1 MLLRDRAGPFL
12 PAKIRPLAIACTDA
26 VPEVQNDRQFLG
38 GLTADAALARI
49 VLVGKHGAHQEDRND
64 AAVRGVRVR
73 FLWSELLWLLLGV
86 PALVGAYV
94 MLLYRS
100 AHAAQYSSVALVREA
115 MSGALRVRRHL
126 PPCVLLLAVIALLL
140 ATARPAADLTSLT
153 EQRTIVLAIDV
164 SMSMSAT
171 DIAPS
176 RLEAAQAAANAFV
189 SSLPRDVRVA
199 IVSFAGNADVLQI
212 PTRNRQYLADAIR
225 SLHLDYNTAIG
236 TGIMAALIT
245 LFPDEGIGDSYD
257 IFGRAGWRDGG
268 RETPPTG
275 KANPPAAAPA
285 PVPAGSYGPGAVILM
300 TDGKSVAGLDP
311 RVAARMAAARGVRVY
326 TVGFGTPG
334 AFFVADDEEPAE
346 RFDEETLKTI
356 ARITRGQYFHADSVQ
371 GLSDVYRQLSPE
383 VVLERTRETE
393 ITAAFTA
400 AAALLLLLSATLSMM
415 WFGRVA

>member
-1 MLLRDRAGPFL
+1 MPRW
-12 PAKIRPLAIACTDA
+12 PASCRLSHTR
-26 VPEVQNDRQFLG
+26 E
-38 GLTADAALARI
+38 
-49 VLVGKHGAHQEDRND
+49 ERND
-64 AAVRGVRVR
+64 AVVGGIRMR
-73 FLWSELLWLLLGV
+73 FLWADLLWLLLGV

-94 MLLYRS
+94 MLLYQR
-100 AHAAQYSSVALVREA
+100 ANAARYPGFALVREA
-115 MSGALRVRRHL
+115 MAGALSMRRHV
-126 PPCVLLLAVIALLL
+126 PPGMLLLAVIALLL
-140 ATARPAADLTSLT
+140 AAARPAADLTSLT

-171 DIAPS
+171 DIVPS

-268 RETPPTG
+268 REPPPTDMP
-275 KANPPAAAPA
+275 NPAATAPA
-285 PVPAGSYGPGAVILM
+285 PVPAGSYGPGAIILM

-311 RVAARMAAARGVRVY
+311 RVAARMAAARGVRIY

-334 AFFVADDEEPAE
+334 GLFAADDEEPTE

-356 ARITRGQYFHADSVQ
+356 AGITRGLYFHADSVQ
-371 GLSDVYRQLSPE
+371 GLNDVYRQLSPE
-383 VVLERTRETE
+383 VVLERKRETE

-400 AAALLLLLSATLSMM
+400 AAVLLLLLSATLS
-415 WFGRVA
+415 

>member
-1 MLLRDRAGPFL
+1 M
-12 PAKIRPLAIACTDA
+12 
-26 VPEVQNDRQFLG
+26 
-38 GLTADAALARI
+38 
-49 VLVGKHGAHQEDRND
+49 
-64 AAVRGVRVR
+64 R
-73 FLWSELLWLLLGV
+73 FLWGELLWLLLGV
-86 PALVGAYV
+86 PALVGVYV
-94 MLLYRS
+94 LLVYRR
-100 AHAAQYSSVALVREA
+100 ANAVRYSRVALVREA
-115 MSGALRVRRHL
+115 LSGALRARRHV
-126 PPCVLLLAVIALLL
+126 PPCVLLLAVIVLML
-140 ATARPAADLTSLT
+140 AAARPAADLTLLT

-176 RLEAAQAAANAFV
+176 RLEAAQAAANAFI

-212 PTRNRQYLADAIR
+212 PTRNREYLAYAIR

-245 LFPDEGIGDSYD
+245 LFPDQGIGDSYD

-268 RETPPTG
+268 REIPPTG
-275 KANPPAAAPA
+275 KTAAPA
-285 PVPAGSYGPGAVILM
+285 APAHAVPAGSYGPGAIILM

-326 TVGFGTPG
+326 TVGFGIPG
-334 AFFVADDEEPAE
+334 ALFVTDDEEPAE
-346 RFDEETLKTI
+346 RFDEETLQAI
-356 ARITRGQYFHADSVQ
+356 ARITHGRYFHADTIE
-371 GLSDVYRQLSPE
+371 GLSEVYRQLSPE
-383 VVLERTRETE
+383 VVLERQRETE

-400 AAALLLLLSATLSMM
+400 AAALLLVLSATLSMM